1 MIKTLNFLSEL
12 KENNNKPWFEE
23 NKSRFV
29 KIKEENKIF
38 FESVFNS
45 LNEIDSIENFKIFRI
60 YRDVRFSK
68 NKTPYKTNFGVSFK
82 RTKPELRGGYYFHL
96 EPNNTFIACGFWDPN
111 KEDLLRIR
119 KEIELDGNEFRD
131 VTNLDSIKSVWGEMK
146 GDQLKTAPRGFDKKD
161 SNIDLLRFKQ
171 FIFTKNIDVTNI
183 TQDKLK
189 ETIIESYGSL
199 RPFFDYMSD
208 VLTTNL
214 NGESML

>member
-23 NKSRFV
+23 NKSRFID
-29 KIKEENKIF
+29 IKEENKIF
-38 FESVFNS
+38 FESLFNS
-45 LNEIDSIENFKIFRI
+45 LKEIDDLDSFKIFRI

-82 RTKPELRGGYYFHL
+82 RVKPEQRGGYYFHL

-119 KEIELDGNEFRD
+119 KEIELDGYEFRD
-131 VTNLDSIKSVWGEMK
+131 IINLDSIKSVWGEMK
-146 GDQLKTAPRGFDKKD
+146 GDQLKTSPRGFDKD
-161 SNIDLLRFKQ
+161 DPNVDLLRFKQ
-171 FIFTKNIDVTNI
+171 FIFTKNIDLQNI

-189 ETIIESYGSL
+189 DTVIESYASI
-199 RPFFDYMSD
+199 RPFLDYMSD

-214 NGESML
+214 NGESLI